1 MTFKAGD
8 IIKLHNWH
16 GVVLKVFR
24 SDDGGAVLYVHTLR
38 NVFRGYPPE
47 YVEVDLAPEGI
58 QSATRADLEQELQ
71 KLSQVREAA
80 LDAFWA
86 AIDAPASEPVATN
99 AD

>member
-8 IIKLHNWH
+8 IIKLHHWH

-24 SDDGGAVLYVHTLR
+24 SDEGGTVLYVHTLR

-58 QSATRADLEQELQ
+58 QPATRADLEREYQ
-71 KLSQVREAA
+71 KLLQVRQAG
-80 LDAFWA
+80 LDAFWT
-86 AIDAPASEPVATN
+86 AIDLPAGEPVAAN
-99 AD
+99 LD